1 VFVASI
7 LLKYDSNLAEV
18 RELLVPSM
26 VTEDEFWRNYF
37 YSIELIKKN
46 MGLPCRIGSEVDE
59 GVRER
64 RIQYQEHLLNEA
76 RLQVEAREMGMTYE
90 QATASSS
97 NPSARQI
104 VPDTDRSLSSA
115 ERLDDDSGI
124 ELAEL

>member
-1 VFVASI
+1 
-7 LLKYDSNLAEV
+7 
-18 RELLVPSM
+18 M

-46 MGLPCRIGSEVDE
+46 MGLPCRIGSVVDE